1 MMFGSLLDLV
11 WQVVIN
17 KNIYKGQFYYLATL
31 NEEQIQTWLSKNGYA
46 MEIKDKETVR
56 RCVIRLWDL
65 APEDVV
71 EESKRGHGA
80 GITI

>member
-31 NEEQIQTWLSKNGYA
+31 NEEQIQTWLSKNGYT
-46 MEIKDKETVR
+46 MEIKDNKYYLYE
-56 RCVIRLWDL
+56 I
-65 APEDVV
+65 
-71 EESKRGHGA
+71 
-80 GITI
+80 

>member
-31 NEEQIQTWLSKNGYA
+31 DEEQIQIWLNKNGYM
-46 MEIKDKETVR
+46 MEIKDNKYYLYE
-56 RCVIRLWDL
+56 I
-65 APEDVV
+65 
-71 EESKRGHGA
+71 
-80 GITI
+80 

>member
-31 NEEQIQTWLSKNGYA
+31 DKEQIQIWLNKNGYT
-46 MEIKDKETVR
+46 MEIKDNKYYLYE
-56 RCVIRLWDL
+56 I
-65 APEDVV
+65 
-71 EESKRGHGA
+71 
-80 GITI
+80 